1 MRPPKTMTG
10 TVYLWLPRLLPGV
23 GACFDFV
30 GASERLSR
38 MGIARRKHTLGVRGL
53 EWEVYVAC
61 WSGFL
66 LQGVH
71 RFESP

>member
-1 MRPPKTMTG
+1 MRPPKMTAG
-10 TVYLWLPRLLPGV
+10 PVYFWLSRLLLSV

-30 GASERLSR
+30 GASERLSP
-38 MGIARRKHTLGVRGL
+38 MEMARRKRTPGVRGL
-53 EWEVYVAC
+53 EWEAYVAC
-61 WSGFL
+61 WSGFP